1 MKDERIDV
9 ESWTEIDMIKE
20 DNPSLPFLGNAR
32 VIEKTNTKSEI
43 LEELLAHK
51 ERVFLI
57 CLGFSRNT
65 SDAEDLAQEVYL
77 KAYKNIHTVK
87 DLELSKYWL
96 FKIAK
101 NTCLDFGRK
110 RRPYQ
115 LSSPESEMMQS
126 DSSTPESQMISREKL
141 RSLKGTIQRLPKKQ
155 KEVFILREYGDLSYK
170 EIAEALKINKGT
182 VMSRLIR
189 ARRGIRDQMEGE

>member
-1 MKDERIDV
+1 MNE
-9 ESWTEIDMIKE
+9 T
-20 DNPSLPFLGNAR
+20 PY
-32 VIEKTNTKSEI
+32 TKSEI

-57 CLGFSRNT
+57 CLGFTRNT

-110 RRPYQ
+110 SRPYQ
-115 LSSPESEMMQS
+115 LSSPESEIETS
-126 DSSTPESQMISREKL
+126 ESSTPESQMIFREKL
-141 RSLKGTIQRLPKKQ
+141 RSLKTTIQQLPKKQ
-155 KEVFILREYGDLSYK
+155 KEVFILREYGELSYK
-170 EIAEALKINKGT
+170 EIAEVLRIKEGT

-189 ARRGIRDQMEGE
+189 ARQSIKIRMKGDQNDK

>member
-1 MKDERIDV
+1 
-9 ESWTEIDMIKE
+9 MIKE

-43 LEELLAHK
+43 LEELLTHK

-77 KAYKNIHTVK
+77 KAYKNIDTVK

-115 LSSPESEMMQS
+115 LSSPESEIKQS

-141 RSLKGTIQRLPKKQ
+141 RSLKATIQQLPNKQ
-155 KEVFILREYGDLSYK
+155 REVFILREYGDLSYK

-189 ARRGIRDQMEGE
+189 ARRGIRDQMEGEYNEKNSPVKQ

>member
-1 MKDERIDV
+1 LKDGRIDV
-9 ESWTEIDMIKE
+9 ESRTGIDMIKE

-77 KAYKNIHTVK
+77 KAYKNIDTVK

-115 LSSPESEMMQS
+115 LSSPESEIETS
-126 DSSTPESQMISREKL
+126 ESSTPESQMMYREKL
-141 RSLKGTIQRLPKKQ
+141 RSLKATIQKLPKKQ
-155 KEVFILREYGDLSYK
+155 KEVFILREYGDLSYR
-170 EIAEALKINKGT
+170 EIADVLRINKGT
-182 VMSRLIR
+182 VMSRLTR
-189 ARRGIRDQMEGE
+189 ARRALMNQIKGE

>member
-1 MKDERIDV
+1 
-9 ESWTEIDMIKE
+9 MIKE

-32 VIEKTNTKSEI
+32 VVENTHTKSEI
-43 LEELLAHK
+43 LEELMAHK

-65 SDAEDLAQEVYL
+65 ADAEDLAQEVYL

-87 DLELSKYWL
+87 ELELSKYWL
-96 FKIAK
+96 IKIAK

-115 LSSPESEMMQS
+115 LSLPESEIKQS
-126 DSSTPESQMISREKL
+126 DSSNPESQMISREKL
-141 RSLKGTIQRLPKKQ
+141 RSLKRTIQKLPKKQ
-155 KEVFILREYGDLSYK
+155 REVFVLREYGDLSYK
-170 EIAEALKINKGT
+170 EIAEVMKINKGT

-189 ARRGIRDQMEGE
+189 ARRGIRNQMEGEYNDK